1 LSAGDGFEA
10 ALERGAD
17 FAGVF
22 NFFSIVVECAQVRRG
37 F

>member
-1 LSAGDGFEA
+1 LAAGDGFET

-22 NFFSIVVECAQVRRG
+22 DFFAVGVEGACD
-37 F
+37 